1 MERVQS
7 SCTDFKVGASEPAER
22 ARRSFAHY
30 RAHCLNPNVTT
41 CRGSL
46 GLDDAAMEA
55 AAEGGGGGAEA
66 RSFSAHAPIAFER
79 ASGVARMEPIGAGE
93 EGEEG
98 EGGME
103 ARARACGRG
112 TGRGKG
118 LARAHWE
125 AR

>member
-1 MERVQS
+1 ML
-7 SCTDFKVGASEPAER
+7 TSECNHLPR
-22 ARRSFAHY
+22 
-30 RAHCLNPNVTT
+30 
-41 CRGSL
+41 RGSL

-55 AAEGGGGGAEA
+55 AVEGGGGGAEA